1 MLCKKNYIK
10 SKVLICFLF
19 PVPLELYFWEWKDF
33 VRIETWSQALSV
45 CILSGQHPPT
55 TYLNYFEDKGL
66 VGSLGWLQVCDP
78 PASASHVIGLQTCTI
93 MPGLNN
99 FLRIYILVGTRTY
112 QAVSRNRVL
121 WTPLL
126 GVSAKGGWDFLCWQS
141 NIWEE
146 CQEKERQAQQKVL
159 PRQTCVSRDI
169 RTKRVSSA
177 AVDACLTNIRPGS
190 LHTDSLESS
199 PIDPG
204 ESWAKYEL
212 SHVGFLWGRIWHKVS
227 ILLSVSGAGLSALSW
242 AIST

>member
-1 MLCKKNYIK
+1 MEGLRQNRNMITSIICMHSVRATPAHHIPQLFWRQGLGRKPWLASSLWSSCLSLPCDRITDLYHNAWLKQFPENIHLSWDKNI
-10 SKVLICFLF
+10 
-19 PVPLELYFWEWKDF
+19 
-33 VRIETWSQALSV
+33 
-45 CILSGQHPPT
+45 
-55 TYLNYFEDKGL
+55 
-66 VGSLGWLQVCDP
+66 
-78 PASASHVIGLQTCTI
+78 
-93 MPGLNN
+93 
-99 FLRIYILVGTRTY
+99 

>member
-19 PVPLELYFWEWKDF
+19 PVPLELYFWERKDF
-33 VRIETWSQALSV
+33 IRIETWSQALSV

-55 TYLNYFEDKGL
+55 TNLRQLFLRQG
-66 VGSLGWLQVCDP
+66 LGWLQICDL
-78 PASASHVIGLQTCTI
+78 PASASHMIRLQTCTT

-99 FLRIYILVGTRTY
+99 FLRICILVGTRTY

-121 WTPLL
+121 CTPI
-126 GVSAKGGWDFLCWQS
+126 AKGGWDFVCWQS

-146 CQEKERQAQQKVL
+146 CQEKERQAQQKVP

-177 AVDACLTNIRPGS
+177 AADACLTNIRPGS
-190 LHTDSLESS
+190 LYTDSLESS

-204 ESWAKYEL
+204 EYEP
-212 SHVGFLWGRIWHKVS
+212 
-227 ILLSVSGAGLSALSW
+227 
-242 AIST
+242 STNWVTCGSCERDYDTRFQSCYLCQKLGYKHLAEVHDS